1 MSSPDKDGKIQAP
14 ENGGTCCRRCED
26 ANFTA
31 HGYGPFERMTKR
43 AFIVCGACSNKR
55 CPKATN
61 HELDCTG
68 SNATG
73 QPGSDYE

>member
-1 MSSPDKDGKIQAP
+1 MSSPDKNGDLQPP
-14 ENGGTCCRRCED
+14 ERGGTCCRRCED
-26 ANFTA
+26 RTLK
-31 HGYGPFERMTKR
+31 HPWDRT
-43 AFIVCGACSNKR
+43 FIVCGTCGNKR